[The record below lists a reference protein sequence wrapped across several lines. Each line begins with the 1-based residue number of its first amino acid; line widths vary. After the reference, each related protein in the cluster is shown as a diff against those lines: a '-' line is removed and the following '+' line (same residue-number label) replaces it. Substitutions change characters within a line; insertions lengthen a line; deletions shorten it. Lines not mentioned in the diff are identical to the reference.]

1 MDGHDT
7 TGAESQPVRTL
18 PVLGGAVLGFAAT
31 WFLLTIATLVLY
43 GQQLRGAMEVVVPA
57 VALFAL
63 PVISGLLLVPRR
75 TRRWGAGFLIGV
87 ALGSITGAGACAG
100 FIGLNSM

>member
-1 MDGHDT
+1 MDEHAP

-31 WFLLTIATLVLY
+31 RILLTIAIFVLY
-43 GQQLRGAMEVVVPA
+43 SRQLRGAMEVVVP
-57 VALFAL
+57 
-63 PVISGLLLVPRR
+63 
-75 TRRWGAGFLIGV
+75 
-87 ALGSITGAGACAG
+87 AGACAG